1 MRMPDHRMQKKLLA
15 AWIDSPRRPGRPA
28 KTYYES
34 MRDAMEEC
42 GIALEGFGLLARNEP
57 MWEVLTRR
65 TVAQRAVVA
74 EKFAC
79 GTRGRDAL
87 TTNELLLREY
97 NAGVFGPPKTQ
108 LKKKKIPARVGRV
121 DVRTL
126 NASMS
131 RLSPSPPPWC
141 SPKAIKNLV
150 PRPEE
155 FPTLLLNAASPS
167 WTPPPPPTLQNQL
180 FEMAKV
186 AFENPA
192 T

>member
-1 MRMPDHRMQKKLLA
+1 
-15 AWIDSPRRPGRPA
+15 
-28 KTYYES
+28 
-34 MRDAMEEC
+34 
-42 GIALEGFGLLARNEP
+42 
-57 MWEVLTRR
+57 MWEVLIRR
-65 TVAQRAVVA
+65 TVTQRAVVA
-74 EKFAC
+74 QKFAC

-108 LKKKKIPARVGRV
+108 RKKKKTTTRVGRV

-126 NASMS
+126 NVSVS
-131 RLSPSPPPWC
+131 RLSPSSPPWC

-155 FPTLLLNAASPS
+155 FPSLLLNATSPS
-167 WTPPPPPTLQNQL
+167 WTPLPPPTLQNQL
-180 FEMAKV
+180 LEMAQV

-192 T
+192 M

>member
-1 MRMPDHRMQKKLLA
+1 
-15 AWIDSPRRPGRPA
+15 
-28 KTYYES
+28 

-42 GIALEGFGLLARNEP
+42 GIATEGYELLARNEP

-74 EKFAC
+74 QKFAC

-87 TTNELLLREY
+87 TTNELLLRKY

-108 LKKKKIPARVGRV
+108 RKKKKKYPTRVGRV

-126 NASMS
+126 NVSVS
-131 RLSPSPPPWC
+131 RLSPSSPPWC

-155 FPTLLLNAASPS
+155 FPSLLLNATSPS
-167 WTPPPPPTLQNQL
+167 WTPLPPPTLQNQL

-192 T
+192 M